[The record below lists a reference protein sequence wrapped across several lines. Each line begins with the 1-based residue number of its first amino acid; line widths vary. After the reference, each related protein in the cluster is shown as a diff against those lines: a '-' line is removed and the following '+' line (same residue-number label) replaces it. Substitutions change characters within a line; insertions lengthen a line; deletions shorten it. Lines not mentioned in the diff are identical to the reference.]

1 MTAPRGERTVRMVI
15 SGRVQGVSFR
25 YFTRQIARRLGLVG
39 WVKNLPSGQVEVR
52 VRGAEPVLELFRRE
66 LRQGPPASRVDEL
79 SEAELAAPGDWRDF
93 QITF

>member
-1 MTAPRGERTVRMVI
+1 MSAAADERAVRMVI

-25 YFTRQIARRLGLVG
+25 YFTRQAARRLGLVG

-52 VRGAEPVLELFRRE
+52 VRGAEPVLELFRQQ

-79 SEAELAAPGDWRDF
+79 SQTELASPGDWSDF
-93 QITF
+93 QITY